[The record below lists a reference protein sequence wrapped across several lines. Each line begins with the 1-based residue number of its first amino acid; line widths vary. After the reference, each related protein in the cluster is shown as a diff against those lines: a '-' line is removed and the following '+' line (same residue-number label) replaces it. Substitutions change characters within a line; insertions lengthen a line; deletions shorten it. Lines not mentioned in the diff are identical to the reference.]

1 MWSFKTSCKILLVV
15 GLLSLLGCKD
25 YCMDSDFI
33 EAYSEEFNPWFLD
46 TTIIQKSVSSS
57 IGVSEEINVDFQFR
71 DYGDSVWDDCDNV
84 FQRLESKGDYTF
96 NVFPFILR
104 IQFDNF
110 GEEDGFVFSVSYD
123 HYRNFR
129 NLYQS
134 NYRFVSE
141 KTSSTNP
148 IKHLTNVEIGNQ
160 FFEEVLEVNFKATQ
174 FPSEIKTLF
183 VVKQV
188 GIVLI
193 ILNNGT
199 EIQLLP
205 N

>member
-15 GLLSLLGCKD
+15 GLLSLSGCKD
-25 YCMDSDFI
+25 YCMDSVFI
-33 EAYSEEFNPWFLD
+33 EAYSEKFNSWFLD
-46 TTIIQKSVSSS
+46 TTITQKSVSSS

-96 NVFPFILR
+96 NVFKFILR

-110 GEEDGFVFSVSYD
+110 GEEDGFEFSVSYD
-123 HYRNFR
+123 HFRNLR

-141 KTSSTNP
+141 KTNTVNP
-148 IKHLTNVEIGNQ
+148 IKRLTNVEIGNQ
-160 FFEEVLEVNFKATQ
+160 FFEEVLEVNFNATQ
-174 FPSEIKTLF
+174 LASEIKTLY
-183 VVKQV
+183 VVKEL
-188 GIVLI
+188 GIAQI

-199 EIQLLP
+199 EIQLLQ